1 MSAPDTVNAA
11 AWRLHQHG
19 YVVVPKLAGDKRPA
33 LASWKDY
40 QRTHPTDEQMH
51 IWFDQAQPDGL
62 CIITGA
68 ISGNLEMLE
77 LEGRAVTDGTLQQF
91 EQAIKDAGLG
101 ECFGRIC
108 AGLAENSPS
117 GGIHWLYR
125 VEGTPV
131 LGNTKLASAPDR
143 AVLVETRGEGGLT
156 VAAPSTG
163 HPKGGAWSYRY
174 RSVGLPAVITADEYK
189 RLHAAARSL
198 DRAPARK
205 VQESVASRERIGA
218 PRVPK
223 QRSAGEITPW
233 DDYNQRGPDWGEL
246 LPDWELVRGV
256 EGDGECHWRRPGDTT
271 ALHSATTNH
280 DGNNY
285 LYVWSS
291 STEFEPETPLTKFGV
306 YAQLHHDGDVSAA
319 AKALRE
325 RGFGT
330 PPQAKN
336 QGHTPGTWQQKMMA
350 KVGKNV

>member
-40 QRTHPTDEQMH
+40 QHTHPTDEQMH

-77 LEGRAVTDGTLQQF
+77 LEGVAVTDGTLPAF
-91 EQAIKDAGLG
+91 EQAIKSAGLS
-101 ECFGRIC
+101 ECFARIT

-125 VEGTPV
+125 VEGVPV
-131 LGNTKLASAPDR
+131 LGNTKLASAADR
-143 AVLVETRGEGGLT
+143 TVRIETRGEGGLT
-156 VAAPSTG
+156 IAAPSTG
-163 HPKGGAWSYRY
+163 HPKGGGWTYRHGCA
-174 RSVGLPAVITADEYK
+174 GLPAVITADEYM

-198 DRAPARK
+198 DQSPARK
-205 VQESVASRERIGA
+205 VRESVASRERIGA
-218 PRVPK
+218 PRLPK
-223 QRSAGEITPW
+223 QRAAGELTPW
-233 DDYNQRGPDWGEL
+233 EDYNQRGPSWQEL

-271 ALHSATTNH
+271 ALHSATTDH

-285 LYVWSS
+285 LYPWST
-291 STEFEPETPLTKFGV
+291 STQFEAEVPHTKFGV
-306 YAQLHHDGDVSAA
+306 YTQLHHDGDVNAA

-325 RGFGT
+325 QGYGT
-330 PPQAKN
+330 PPQASKASPDWVALLT
-336 QGHTPGTWQQKMMA
+336 GKGTQNA
-350 KVGKNV
+350 